1 MDVLPACRLA
11 SDRVIL
17 PARVHACQWVDLGSL
32 REASSELCDS
42 GALLSA
48 AGLVLDSSTYHSQ
61 SPVSHSP
68 PHSGCREADLCGPL
82 PPNSFVLQLGDQ
94 FTVGDWKAGGN
105 IIWGVCLAPQYAKIQ
120 RSPGPCSCA
129 LTSVSCPSPR
139 TLSSS
144 TLFSPLAMYGVRV
157 MWQLCAQY

>member
-1 MDVLPACRLA
+1 MPLGVREKARTLDVLPACRLA

-82 PPNSFVLQLGDQ
+82 PPNSFVLRLGNQ

-105 IIWGVCLAPQYAKIQ
+105 IIWGVCLAPPSTP
-120 RSPGPCSCA
+120 RSSGLRAPVA
-129 LTSVSCPSPR
+129 VPSP
-139 TLSSS
+139 
-144 TLFSPLAMYGVRV
+144 
-157 MWQLCAQY
+157 Q